1 MKRPSRPLLPPTP
14 RRPITLV
21 TLLTALL
28 ACRLTALLAC
38 SLTALLACSPE
49 KPPAPDRPA
58 SAAAADPA
66 AEAPTLPAEPTD
78 AIFSYAGE
86 RGAFKDTSKPAE
98 VPEDARGLVRV
109 TLLQGPEPPP
119 GRVWAVNL
127 RTPDPAGG
135 WKLTT
140 VERALFEELALGQ
153 GLSSQVEGL
162 HGASALPPGLEAP
175 PAAPA
180 ESEVIVYKTD
190 WCGVCKQLTAYL
202 DRKGVKYVAKDIE
215 KDPAAASELRTKSE
229 EKHLKTG
236 SVPVIDVRGEL
247 MVGFDRARLETL
259 L

>member
-1 MKRPSRPLLPPTP
+1 MKRPSPPSSCTATARRPLA
-14 RRPITLV
+14 LV

-28 ACRLTALLAC
+28 ACG
-38 SLTALLACSPE
+38 PE

-58 SAAAADPA
+58 AAAAADPNDPA
-66 AEAPTLPAEPTD
+66 NAAPTIPAEPTD
-78 AIFSYAGE
+78 AILSYAGE
-86 RGAFKDTSKPAE
+86 RGTFKDTNKPAD

-127 RTPDPAGG
+127 RTPEADGG

-153 GLSSQVEGL
+153 GLSSQVDGL

-215 KDPAAASELRTKSE
+215 KDAAAASELRAKSE